1 MILNHYIF
9 YFSLCFFV
17 FTKQVLSAFHGYC
30 LSTRASSSRKRHEFY
45 CFCCRG
51 RLCIDDDGNVVIVVV
66 GGGGSSGGGNDG
78 GDGGG
83 NCCCCRS
90 CSCWGVLAYHHTR
103 RLGVSQSSSA
113 SWTATKNTLYHL
125 NTQTLVKSWSEFQES
140 NRNMLD
146 NSSLSPSLSFVFA
159 LVYVLSNF
167 CFLSLFHSFS
177 LSLSLLL
184 HSSLLLFRL
193 QFLTFSYYMNS
204 NRSESTFTMT
214 QPPQSGTVVRTQ
226 KKRIIIM

>member
-1 MILNHYIF
+1 MGISDASCARLPRIMILNRYIFF

-17 FTKQVLSAFHGYC
+17 FAKQVLSAFRGYC
-30 LSTRASSSRKRHEFY
+30 FSTRASSSRKRHEFY
-45 CFCCRG
+45 CFCC

-146 NSSLSPSLSFVFA
+146 NSPLSPSLSFVFA
-159 LVYVLSNF
+159 LVYVLNKLLLS
-167 CFLSLFHSFS
+167 FLSFIHSLSFS
-177 LSLSLLL
+177 LSSASFFTLAFPFYSFS
-184 HSSLLLFRL
+184 HSPTTWILIVLNLPS
-193 QFLTFSYYMNS
+193 
-204 NRSESTFTMT
+204 
-214 QPPQSGTVVRTQ
+214 P
-226 KKRIIIM
+226 

>member
-1 MILNHYIF
+1 MHFAQDYLGLWSLMTIFF

-17 FTKQVLSAFHGYC
+17 FTKQVLSAFRGYC
-30 LSTRASSSRKRHEFY
+30 LSTRAWSSRKWHEFY

-66 GGGGSSGGGNDG
+66 GGGGGSSGGGND

-146 NSSLSPSLSFVFA
+146 NRPLSPSLSFVFA
-159 LVYVLSNF
+159 LSSMCSLNF
-167 CFLSLFHSFS
+167 CFLSLCHSFS

-184 HSSLLLFRL
+184 HSSLLLFH
-193 QFLTFSYYMNS
+193 FLHSPTTWILIDLNLPSPWLNLH
-204 NRSESTFTMT
+204 RVA
-214 QPPQSGTVVRTQ
+214 Q
-226 KKRIIIM
+226 

>member
-1 MILNHYIF
+1 M
-9 YFSLCFFV
+9 
-17 FTKQVLSAFHGYC
+17 LSAFRGYC
-30 LSTRASSSRKRHEFY
+30 LSTRASSSRKWHEFY

-51 RLCIDDDGNVVIVVV
+51 RLCIDDDGNVVIVVVV

-90 CSCWGVLAYHHTR
+90 CSCWWGVLAYHHTR

-146 NSSLSPSLSFVFA
+146 NSPLSPSLSLIFALAMCSLTFVFF
-159 LVYVLSNF
+159 LSSIHSLF
-167 CFLSLFHSFS
+167 FSLPLSHSLTLSFFLSL
-177 LSLSLLL
+177 LP
-184 HSSLLLFRL
+184 HSSLVLFCYS
-193 QFLTFSYYMNS
+193 FSHYPTTWILIDLNLPS
-204 NRSESTFTMT
+204 
-214 QPPQSGTVVRTQ
+214 P
-226 KKRIIIM
+226 

>member
-1 MILNHYIF
+1 MILNYYFF

-17 FTKQVLSAFHGYC
+17 FTKQVLSVFRDYC
-30 LSTRASSSRKRHEFY
+30 LSTRVSSSRKWHEFY

-66 GGGGSSGGGNDG
+66 VVVVVGGGSSGGGN
-78 GDGGG
+78 DGGG

-90 CSCWGVLAYHHTR
+90 CSCWWGVLAYHHTR

-146 NSSLSPSLSFVFA
+146 NSPLSPSLSLVFA
-159 LVYVLSNF
+159 FVYVLSF
-167 CFLSLFHSFS
+167 ASFLSFIHS
-177 LSLSLLL
+177 LSLSLASVSFFTLAF
-184 HSSLLLFRL
+184 SL
-193 QFLTFSYYMNS
+193 QFLTFSYYMDS

-214 QPPQSGTVVRTQ
+214 QPPCGATN
-226 KKRIIIM
+226 M